1 MCVSAGPTEARRG
14 RKSPGTELEVV
25 VSHPSEILG
34 MEL

>member
-1 MCVSAGPTEARRG
+1 MSAGPKEARRG

-25 VSHPSEILG
+25 VSCSSEILG